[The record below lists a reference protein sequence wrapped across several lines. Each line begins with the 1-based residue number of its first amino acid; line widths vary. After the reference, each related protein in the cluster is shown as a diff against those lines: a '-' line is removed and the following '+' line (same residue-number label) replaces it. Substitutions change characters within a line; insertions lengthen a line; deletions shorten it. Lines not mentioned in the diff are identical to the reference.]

1 MKNALVNLLW
11 SVDSL
16 LRDGSYICTYSFA
29 LKRATGL
36 SGAASKAAVSC
47 MASNY
52 VKFLIVSNFA
62 NLLTTFVFS
71 MLEVASL
78 KMPSGMTQS

>member
-1 MKNALVNLLW
+1 MENALVNLLW
-11 SVDSL
+11 SVDLL

-78 KMPSGMTQS
+78 KMPSGMTQL

>member
-11 SVDSL
+11 SVDLL
-16 LRDGSYICTYSFA
+16 LRDGSYMCTHEFA
-29 LKRATGL
+29 LRAIGL

-47 MASNY
+47 MTSYY
-52 VKFLIVSNFA
+52 VEFLSVSNFA
-62 NLLTTFVFS
+62 NLLTTFVFP

>member
-1 MKNALVNLLW
+1 MENALVNLLW
-11 SVDSL
+11 SVDLL